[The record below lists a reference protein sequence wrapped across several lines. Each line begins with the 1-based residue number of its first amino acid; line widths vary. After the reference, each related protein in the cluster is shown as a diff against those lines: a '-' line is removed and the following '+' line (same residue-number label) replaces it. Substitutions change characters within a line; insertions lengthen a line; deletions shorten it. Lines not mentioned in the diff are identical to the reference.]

1 MDKEVLALSNL
12 LGLTDLNLC
21 CCRNVTCTSSWTIWG
36 GGHEKQFESMEDHTS
51 TLEVKAPST
60 PQPGP
65 SQHQPNTQENDLPGA
80 RAARPPKT
88 RPRG

>member
-21 CCRNVTCTSSWTIWG
+21 CCRNVTCTSWTIWG

-51 TLEVKAPST
+51 TL
-60 PQPGP
+60 
-65 SQHQPNTQENDLPGA
+65 
-80 RAARPPKT
+80 RR
-88 RPRG
+88 